1 MAKNLQVQ
9 ISFTGDSTEL
19 VEALDKLKKK
29 LKQVESANKQVANA
43 NKQVEKSSDAAT
55 DSIKNNSNA
64 TDDNSRKKKK
74 NKREGDLATKSNRLL
89 KRSFATLRSEILL
102 ASFAFGT
109 IGSLVGKF
117 ISLSNQQEDAE
128 KRLQT
133 ALGFRSQLLLDGASA
148 LQEQTRFGDEQ
159 IIQAQALIAAFV
171 DEEDA
176 ILKATAATLDLASAK
191 NMDLNAAAD
200 LVSKSIGSS
209 TNALTRYGIQVSGA
223 VGSTERLES
232 AVNGIAKAFGQTAS
246 QDAQTFGGQL
256 DQLQNRLGDFG
267 EDIGDVQK
275 QKFRPLLDG
284 LNNLSKGL
292 VENKKAATIAAGGL
306 LVLAGGFTAMV
317 SGGIIRVLIG
327 SIGALI
333 SNFRT
338 LALAVRGGGRAVAQF
353 FKRVMGKKG
362 ASQIDDV
369 AKEVV
374 PFGEKIKNL
383 FSSFLQTA
391 SAGGIFVGTVKILSN
406 ETSVAAEEAEK
417 LAKAQERLRIRN
429 EVAASALKSTAEEQL
444 KANILLESGTSSQ
457 TTNNKALFKTM
468 QEIERITGQDIVL
481 NADKIAQLGLHATM
495 VEGLTDKEKELF
507 NTRLALNEQTIAGS
521 ISDEKALQ
529 LRTAAL
535 AQFGSTLAGLRPESK
550 GFALLSVRLS
560 QIQAVADAYGSFN
573 RYMNMSPPR
582 PGLASLALAQGLANA
597 ATIEK
602 QAGKV
607 RGAEIGADF
616 VTQGFTRMEVG
627 EAGAERV
634 QVTPLGMNSRA
645 GAGGM
650 RNIEVNLNGNVV
662 GTEEFLRDELIP
674 AIENSLE
681 RNLA

>member
-9 ISFTGDSTEL
+9 ISFTGDSTQL

-29 LKQVESANKQVANA
+29 LKQVEGANKQVANA
-43 NKQVEKSSDAAT
+43 NKQVEKSADAAT
-55 DSIKNNSNA
+55 KSTEENSAA
-64 TDDNSRKKKK
+64 TDKNSKKKKK

-176 ILKATAATLDLASAK
+176 ILKATEATLDLASAK

-232 AVNGIAKAFGQTAS
+232 AVNGIAKAFGETAT
-246 QDAQTFGGQL
+246 QDALTFGGQV

-275 QKFRPLLDG
+275 QKFKPLLERV
-284 LNNLSKGL
+284 NELSKSLIDNERAAKIAANGLILLATAFSIMVGGGL
-292 VENKKAATIAAGGL
+292 V
-306 LVLAGGFTAMV
+306 
-317 SGGIIRVLIG
+317 RVLVS
-327 SIGALI
+327 SIGALAGT
-333 SNFRT
+333 FRGFFT
-338 LALAVRGGGRAVAQF
+338 AIAGGGKAIGKF
-353 FKRVMGKKG
+353 FQRVLGKKG
-362 ASQIDDV
+362 ASQVDDV

-374 PFGEKIKNL
+374 PFTQKIKTL
-383 FSSFLQTA
+383 FTNFLQTA
-391 SAGGIFVGTVKILSN
+391 QAGGVMVGAFKILTN
-406 ETSVAAEEAEK
+406 ETSEAAEETEK

-495 VEGLTDKEKELF
+495 VEGLTEEEKKLF
-507 NTRLALNEQTIAGS
+507 NARLALNEQTIAGS

-535 AQFGSTLAGLRPESK
+535 AQFGNTLAGLRPESK
-550 GFALLSVRLS
+550 SFALLSVRLS
-560 QIQAVADAYGSFN
+560 QIQAVADAYAAFN
-573 RYMNMSPPR
+573 KFQKMGRM
-582 PGLASLALAQGLANA
+582 GLANLALAQGLANA

-634 QVTPLGMNSRA
+634 QVTPLGSNSRA

-650 RNIEVNLNGNVV
+650 KNIEVNLNGNIV

-674 AIENSLE
+674 AIEDSLE